1 MLPLQISFITVLF
14 PVIVYKCPPMYYLG
28 LGKDL
33 IDTVNSN
40 LLFLNLFKIEQD
52 VGVSQRTLIF
62 P

>member
-1 MLPLQISFITVLF
+1 
-14 PVIVYKCPPMYYLG
+14 MYYLG

-40 LLFLNLFKIEQD
+40 QLFLNLFKIEQD
-52 VGVSQRTLIF
+52 VGVSQRTLIL

>member
-1 MLPLQISFITVLF
+1 
-14 PVIVYKCPPMYYLG
+14 MYCLA

-40 LLFLNLFKIEQD
+40 QLLLNLIKIEQD